1 MSAVPADRDIRSSRF
16 TESVD
21 WVSGRVST
29 AGPLTPAAAD
39 LLGGTAEQ
47 LRRAGHALVTV
58 ELHAADDAG
67 IAALRAV
74 TADLRVRHCQLV
86 VLWAEKEN
94 TL

>member
-1 MSAVPADRDIRSSRF
+1 MTAF

-21 WVSGRVST
+21 WAEGRVST
-29 AGPLTPAAAD
+29 TGRLTPVAAD

-47 LRRAGHALVTV
+47 LRRAGHDSVTV
-58 ELHAADDAG
+58 ELHAVGPPDDDG

-86 VLWAEKEN
+86 VLWEEKEHIR
-94 TL
+94 